1 MHETIAFLL
10 LSSVL
15 LGGMVLTAAEEIRI
29 SRSFFQRSALESSL
43 DSVFYIAELLPVGS
57 QERVELNIP
66 EGVSNPR
73 FERIEDEWVFSLVL
87 NGREI
92 KRPVSVRLTFIPND
106 LPKRAGAHS
115 VIIEKE
121 SDESA
126 VIKEQ

>member
-29 SRSFFQRSALESSL
+29 SRSFFQSSALESSL
-43 DSVFYIAELLPVGS
+43 DSIFYIAELLPVGS

-66 EGVSNPR
+66 KGVSDPR
-73 FERIEDEWVFSLVL
+73 FEPIADGWIFSLVL
-87 NGREI
+87 NGHEI
-92 KRPVSVRLTFIPND
+92 KRYVSVRLAFIPSD
-106 LPKRAGAHS
+106 LLERAGAHS

-126 VIKEQ
+126 VIKE